1 MTLLAVPNVS
11 EGRDASL
18 IEQLTQAA
26 QVGSVRLLDLHTDAV
41 HNRSV
46 LTLTGEPD
54 DLVEGCVSLA
64 EACRERID
72 LTEQSGVHPRLG
84 ALDVCPFVPHN
95 DTMEPAVSAATAAGA
110 GIGERLGI
118 PVYLYGT
125 AATREEARD
134 LPELRR
140 GGLESLQQ
148 RALSDLPPDAG
159 PARFDPRCGVV
170 CVGARGPLIAFNVWI
185 ESEVATARSIAARL
199 RSSSV
204 RALGLQIEEGT
215 CQVSMNLIDP
225 KVTGMEVAFAQVS
238 EAAQEMDVAITAT
251 EIVGLVEERF
261 LPSPDATVTR
271 LLLQPGHSLEASLG
285 DKP

>member
-11 EGRDASL
+11 EGRDSSL
-18 IEQLTQAA
+18 VEQLTGAA
-26 QVGSVRLLDLHTDAV
+26 EVRSVRLLDLHTDPV

-46 LTLTGEPD
+46 LTLTGEPN
-54 DLVEGCVSLA
+54 DLVEGCLSLA
-64 EACRERID
+64 EACRQLID
-72 LTEQSGVHPRLG
+72 LTRQSGVHPRLG

-95 DTMEPAVSAATAAGA
+95 DTIELALSTAQATGAA
-110 GIGERLGI
+110 IGEQLGI
-118 PVYLYGT
+118 PVYLYGA
-125 AATREEARD
+125 AATREPAKE
-134 LPELRR
+134 LPGLRR
-140 GGLESLQQ
+140 GGLGGLQQ

-159 PARFDPRCGVV
+159 PPRFDERCGVV

-185 ESEVATARSIAARL
+185 ESDVAIARSIAARL

-204 RALGLQIEEGT
+204 RALGLQIAERT

-225 KVTGMEVAFAQVS
+225 EVTGIEVAFAQVS
-238 EAAQEMDVAITAT
+238 EAAEEMDAAIRAT

-285 DKP
+285 QKS

>member
-11 EGRDASL
+11 EGRDRSV
-18 IEQLTQAA
+18 IERLTQAA

-46 LTLTGEPD
+46 LTLTGEVG

-64 EACRERID
+64 AACRERID
-72 LTEQSGVHPRLG
+72 LTRQSGVHPRLG
-84 ALDVCPFVPHN
+84 ALDVNPFVPHA
-95 DTMEPAVSAATAAGA
+95 DAMSLAVSAAEATSSA
-110 GIGERLGI
+110 IGDRLGI
-118 PVYLYGT
+118 PVYLYGRAARR
-125 AATREEARD
+125 AATRE
-134 LPELRR
+134 LPAIRK
-140 GGLESLQQ
+140 GGLAELQE
-148 RALSDLPPDAG
+148 RALSNLPPDAG
-159 PARFDPRCGVV
+159 PDRFDERCGVV

-185 ESEVATARSIAARL
+185 ESDVATARAIAAHI

-204 RALGLQIEEGT
+204 RALGLQIEDGT

-225 KVTGMEVAFAQVS
+225 EVTGIGMAFEKVAATAEQM
-238 EAAQEMDVAITAT
+238 EAAVTAT

-285 DKP
+285 KKP